1 METSQQTRGE
11 RGGWSRSLL
20 RKLIAGLA
28 CAGLLAA
35 GPVAADAITGA
46 IYTSLAGG
54 ETVNGNNYDF
64 KAEVYLNGG
73 PNNEQCNSGA
83 LPPGD
88 YYFQVTSPD
97 GATLLST
104 DAIAAR
110 KFQVSGG
117 VITTNLGTHLSE
129 DNTGPCGGIAIQL
142 IPYADTP
149 NSGGVYKVWVT
160 RVSDFAAFCTSADCL
175 LPGDSAS
182 LDGFVPGHI
191 KTDNFRVAEREG
203 PPPPPPCEETNT
215 CPPIPEI
222 GNLDV
227 YKFYDANAN
236 GVWNSGEPP
245 LQGWPMT
252 VFPPPSGD
260 TKWTDSSGLA
270 QWLGLTVGSY
280 GVLEGTSILGTWFQS
295 APVDASLAVVNP
307 AAVEIVAGG
316 TTTVSFGNYCMVP
329 SGGKTLGFWSNKNG
343 FNRMNDGGGVDPEL
357 LLLTAYNLRNAA
369 GGDFD
374 PSTYTAFRTWILNA
388 TATNM
393 AYMLSAQLAAMVL
406 NVEAGFVDGSAYY
419 IPYGGTISALMAAAN
434 TSLGTYNLTTAG
446 SPQRAYQETL
456 KNHLD
461 ALNNG
466 APVVP
471 ATPCAYD
478 FD

>member
-1 METSQQTRGE
+1 METSQQTRGA
-11 RGGWSRSLL
+11 RGGWSRSLP
-20 RKLIAGLA
+20 RKLIACLA

-54 ETVNGNNYDF
+54 ETVNGNNYDL
-64 KAEVYLNGG
+64 KADVYLNGG
-73 PNNEQCNSGA
+73 PNNAQCNSGA
-83 LPPGD
+83 LPDGN

-104 DAIAAR
+104 DAIGDR
-110 KFQVSGG
+110 KFEVSGG
-117 VITTNLGTHLSE
+117 VITTNLGTHSSE
-129 DNTGPCGGIAIQL
+129 DNAGLCEGIAIQL

-160 RVSDFAAFCTSADCL
+160 RVSDFAAFCTSAECL

-182 LDGFVPGHI
+182 LAGFEPSHI
-191 KTDNFRVAEREG
+191 KTDNFRVVETST
-203 PPPPPPCEETNT
+203 PPCEETHT
-215 CPPIPEI
+215 CPPIPET
-222 GNLDV
+222 GNLNV

-236 GVWNSGEPP
+236 GVWDHPAEPP

-252 VFPPPSGD
+252 VFPPLSGD
-260 TKWTDSSGLA
+260 TNSTDGGGLA
-270 QWLGLTVGSY
+270 EWLNLSAGSY
-280 GVLEGTSILGTWFQS
+280 GVQEGTSILGAWFQS
-295 APVDASLAVVNP
+295 APVDGSGTALNP
-307 AAVEIVAGG
+307 VAVEIAAS
-316 TTTVSFGNYCMVP
+316 TTTVVEFGNYCIVP

-343 FNRMNDGGGVDPEL
+343 YNQMNDGGSVVSEL
-357 LLLTAYNLRNAA
+357 TLLTGYNLRNAA

-374 PSTYTAFRTWILNA
+374 PGTYTAFRTWILNA

-419 IPYGGTISALMAAAN
+419 IPSGGTISALMAAAN

-471 ATPCAYD
+471 ALPCAYD